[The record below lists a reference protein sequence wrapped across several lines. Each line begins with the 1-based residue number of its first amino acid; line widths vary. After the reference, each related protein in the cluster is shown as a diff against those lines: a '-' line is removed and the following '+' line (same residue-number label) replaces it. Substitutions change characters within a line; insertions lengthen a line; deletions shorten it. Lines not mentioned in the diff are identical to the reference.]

1 MISNTAFMEQLNK
14 YYAVWQEYNYVYEEW
29 AKAHGLSVNSLLVL
43 CAIHD
48 GGDDCTQKK
57 ISRRWMIPKQTINM
71 VFKDFERRGFVELFP
86 MPEDKRNKVIRFT
99 KAGKEYVDPI
109 ISELR
114 KAELSAVEGIGVER
128 MKQLNEN
135 MALFVELFGR
145 AGDREAGLN
154 KNILHLS

>member
-1 MISNTAFMEQLNK
+1 MISNAAFIEQLNQ

-57 ISRRWMIPKQTINM
+57 ISQRWLIPKQTINM

-86 MPEDKRNKVIRFT
+86 LLEDKRNKVIRFT
-99 KAGKEYVDPI
+99 KAGKEYADTI
-109 ISELR
+109 ISKLR
-114 KAELSAVEGIGVER
+114 KAELFAVEEIGIER

-135 MALFVELFGR
+135 MALFVKFFSKAGGR
-145 AGDREAGLN
+145 ESNEASL
-154 KNILHLS
+154 

>member
-1 MISNTAFMEQLNK
+1 MISNNAFMEQLNK

-57 ISRRWMIPKQTINM
+57 ISQRWLIPKQTINM
-71 VFKDFERRGFVELFP
+71 VFKDFERRGFVKMFP
-86 MPEDKRNKVIRFT
+86 LPEDKRNKVIRFT
-99 KAGKEYVDPI
+99 KTGKEYADTI

-114 KAELSAVEGIGVER
+114 KVELFVVEEIGIER

-135 MALFVELFGR
+135 MALFVELFRKAGGR
-145 AGDREAGLN
+145 KSNEAN
-154 KNILHLS
+154 S

>member
-1 MISNTAFMEQLNK
+1 MISNNAFMEQLNK

-57 ISRRWMIPKQTINM
+57 ISQRWLIPKQTINM
-71 VFKDFERRGFVELFP
+71 VFKDFERRGFVKLFP
-86 MPEDKRNKVIRFT
+86 LPEDKRNKVIRFT
-99 KAGKEYVDPI
+99 ETGKEYADTI

-114 KAELSAVEGIGVER
+114 KVELFAVEEIGIER

-135 MALFVELFGR
+135 MALFVELFNK
-145 AGDREAGLN
+145 AGGKNPNEAD
-154 KNILHLS
+154 S

>member
-1 MISNTAFMEQLNK
+1 MINNAAFIEQLNK
-14 YYAVWQEYNYVYEEW
+14 YYAIWQEYNYVYEEW

-57 ISRRWMIPKQTINM
+57 ISQRWMIPKQTINM

-86 MPEDKRNKVIRFT
+86 LPEDKRNKVIRFT
-99 KAGKEYVDPI
+99 KAGKEYADTI
-109 ISELR
+109 ISKLR
-114 KAELSAVEGIGVER
+114 KAELFAVEEIGIER

-135 MALFVELFGR
+135 MALFVKFFSKAGGR
-145 AGDREAGLN
+145 ESNEASL
-154 KNILHLS
+154 

>member
-1 MISNTAFMEQLNK
+1 MISNAAFIEQLNQ

-57 ISRRWMIPKQTINM
+57 ISQRWLIPKQTINM

-86 MPEDKRNKVIRFT
+86 LPEDKRNKVIRFT
-99 KAGKEYVDPI
+99 KAGKEYADTI
-109 ISELR
+109 ISKLR
-114 KAELSAVEGIGVER
+114 KAELFAVEEIGIER

-135 MALFVELFGR
+135 MALFVKFFS
-145 AGDREAGLN
+145 EAGGRESNEASL
-154 KNILHLS
+154 

>member
-1 MISNTAFMEQLNK
+1 MISNNAFMEQLNK

-57 ISRRWMIPKQTINM
+57 ISQRWLIPKQTINM
-71 VFKDFERRGFVELFP
+71 VFKDFERRGFVKLFP
-86 MPEDKRNKVIRFT
+86 LPEDKRNKVIRFT
-99 KAGKEYVDPI
+99 KAGKEYADSI

-114 KAELSAVEGIGVER
+114 KVELFAVEEVGIER

-135 MALFVELFGR
+135 MALFVELFSKAGGR
-145 AGDREAGLN
+145 KSNETN
-154 KNILHLS
+154 S

>member
-1 MISNTAFMEQLNK
+1 MENHSAFMEEVNK

-57 ISRRWMIPKQTINM
+57 ISQRWLIPKQTINM
-71 VFKDFERRGFVELFP
+71 IFKDFERKGFVKVFP
-86 MPEDKRNKVIRFT
+86 MPEDKRNKIIRFT
-99 KAGKEYVDPI
+99 ATGKEYAETI

-114 KAELSAVEGIGVER
+114 KVELFAVEEIGIER
-128 MKQLNEN
+128 MQQLNES
-135 MALFVELFGR
+135 MALFVELFSK
-145 AGDREAGLN
+145 AGGKNEAEA
-154 KNILHLS
+154 